1 MKVIICGITLTDV
14 GEWTLSYL
22 VLRET
27 FNKFN
32 NDDIVFFLLVAK
44 IPPSTSSVVTAT
56 RKKRIDTHLVVGE
69 RSPKRIKILQDIVIQ
84 PQPQVFNR
92 KVT

>member
-32 NDDIVFFLLVAK
+32 NDDIVFFFLLVAK
-44 IPPSTSSVVTAT
+44 IPPSTSSVVNAT
-56 RKKRIDTHLVVGE
+56 KKKRIDTHLVVGTVE
-69 RSPKRIKILQDIVIQ
+69 NNIR
-84 PQPQVFNR
+84 
-92 KVT
+92 